1 TDIEVGPDGL
11 MYVVSRSHDSIYR
24 IIPKSMMI
32 QTDTGTD
39 YAQPTIFPVEYAYA
53 IIALIIA
60 SIVIYLAKTRKR
72 K

>member
-1 TDIEVGPDGL
+1 GL

-39 YAQPTIFPVEYAYA
+39 YAQPTIFPVEYAVYLITA
-53 IIALIIA
+53 VLIIV
-60 SIVIYLAKTRKR
+60 SIVIYLTKTK
-72 K
+72 KKVDLS